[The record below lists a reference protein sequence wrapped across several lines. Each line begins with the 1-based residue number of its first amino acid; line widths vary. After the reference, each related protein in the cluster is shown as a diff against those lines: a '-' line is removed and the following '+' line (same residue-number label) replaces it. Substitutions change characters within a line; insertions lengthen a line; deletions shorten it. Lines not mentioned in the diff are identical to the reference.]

1 MNKVPLAA
9 RCRAAKPQLFSA
21 LCVALLAGAGGVGA
35 KEASP
40 VTDQSKTIYGE
51 ISPGAP
57 AELHAF
63 SFLIGKWGGK
73 GKTKL
78 QDGTFAEFPVT
89 WIGRYILDGTAI
101 ADEMHAPAPDGS
113 PYLGISLRQYD
124 RVRKTWTIEYLNVPG
139 SFLRKQVNGSTGSV
153 NVSGRDVT
161 VASESP
167 GVRILE
173 HYLTPDHDHFTY
185 RLDVS
190 NDGGKSWTK
199 GQIEM
204 TFQRLE

>member
-1 MNKVPLAA
+1 M
-9 RCRAAKPQLFSA
+9 
-21 LCVALLAGAGGVGA
+21 
-35 KEASP
+35 
-40 VTDQSKTIYGE
+40 TDQSKTIYGE

-57 AELHAF
+57 AELQVF
-63 SFLIGKWGGK
+63 RFLIGKWDGK

-78 QDGTFAEFPVT
+78 QDEAVAEFPVT
-89 WIGRYILDGTAI
+89 WIGRYILGGTAI

-113 PYLGISLRQYD
+113 PYLGISFRQFD
-124 RVRKTWTIEYLNVPG
+124 QGRKTWTIEYLNVSG
-139 SFLRKQVNGSTGSV
+139 SFLRKQVAVTTGSV
-153 NVSGRDVT
+153 RVSGPDVT

-173 HYLTPDHDHFTY
+173 HYLVPDHDHFTY

-190 NDGGKSWTK
+190 NDGGNNWTQ

-204 TFQRLE
+204 TFERLE